1 MRRLRIYLICF
12 ISCVLVIGLA
22 ACGNED
28 EGGKPAL
35 SGSSILSFSIQYNGI
50 SYKAVK
56 QDDTHWVVNLP
67 ESVEGTTFYGNCEL
81 AENVSINPSPR
92 LLQDYALPME
102 YTLSDGNGN
111 TFRFTVSV
119 TKDLNYYGPYFQV
132 NDSVYYPM
140 MKADGTFMIV
150 LPADGKAD
158 FHDCL
163 AGRREGRFA
172 LFRAGRW

>member
-140 MKADGTFMIV
+140 MKAASTCIRG
-150 LPADGKAD
+150 
-158 FHDCL
+158 L
-163 AGRREGRFA
+163 ARVGRYGIYNYGCF
-172 LFRAGRW
+172 W